1 MDVDKMRTS
10 VRHEGEGDVVIKEEI
25 FERRRGNLIEL

>member
-1 MDVDKMRTS
+1 MDVDKMRIS
-10 VRHEGEGDVVIKEEI
+10 MRHEGEGDVVIKEEI